1 MNANGKSY
9 LFRQTYKTVI
19 ILSLLLGACVA
30 IAQGPGSYPTITG
43 SVTDPEGA
51 VIPGVQITAENTDRH
66 STIKATTNW
75 AGMFKLAPLAVGH
88 YVIRAKSRDWILK
101 EPVKVTIEVS
111 SNVTLVLKMERK
123 GKRK

>member
-1 MNANGKSY
+1 MNFPIQRI
-9 LFRQTYKTVI
+9 FRFGIV
-19 ILSLLLGACVA
+19 LLLALA
-30 IAQGPGSYPTITG
+30 ASAANAQGPGSNPTITG
-43 SVTDPEGA
+43 AVTDPEGA

-88 YVIRAKSRDWILK
+88 YVIRAKSRGWVLK